1 MFLGSQDAAEEAKRQ
16 CEHGFRL
23 RESEDELD
31 ENCEIIYVKL
41 SAQIIVTSLW
51 PPWNNGQ
58 QGESS
63 PNGPTFHVSEISQ
76 FT

>member
-41 SAQIIVTSLW
+41 SAQIIVTSL
-51 PPWNNGQ
+51 
-58 QGESS
+58 
-63 PNGPTFHVSEISQ
+63 
-76 FT
+76 